1 MASGTEKRQRT
12 IVTGVRMT
20 GDEHAAILQKAGD
33 CGLTLSAY
41 FRACALGRK
50 TRNVTTSRVL
60 DALTILGNK
69 QRRIGGLIKHLRG
82 EDYLSANERAALM
95 GQIEAAQRAV
105 IEAIRQVDNAG

>member
-1 MASGTEKRQRT
+1 MTSGTESRQRT
-12 IVTGVRMT
+12 IVTGVRMSR
-20 GDEHAAILQKAGD
+20 DEHAAIMQKAAD

-60 DALTILGNK
+60 DALISLGNE

-82 EDYLSANERAALM
+82 EEQLSAGERAALIA
-95 GQIEAAQRAV
+95 QIEAAQRVV
-105 IEAIRQVDNAG
+105 IDAIRRVDDAR